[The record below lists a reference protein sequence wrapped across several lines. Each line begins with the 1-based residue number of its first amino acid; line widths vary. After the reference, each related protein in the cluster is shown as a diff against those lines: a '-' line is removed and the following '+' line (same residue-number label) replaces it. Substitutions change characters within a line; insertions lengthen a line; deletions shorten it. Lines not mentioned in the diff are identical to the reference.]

1 MYHLNNIMHEEG
13 LGFAFQGCIKQGC
26 FIRAYMDV
34 FTAAL
39 KG

>member
-1 MYHLNNIMHEEG
+1 MPVTPCRKQGWES
-13 LGFAFQGCIKQGC
+13 AFQGCIKQGR